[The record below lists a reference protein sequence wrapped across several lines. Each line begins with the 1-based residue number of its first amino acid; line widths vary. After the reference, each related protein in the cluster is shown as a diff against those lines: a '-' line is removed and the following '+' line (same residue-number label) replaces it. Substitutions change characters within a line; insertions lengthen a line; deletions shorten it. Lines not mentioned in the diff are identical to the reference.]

1 MLQYT
6 DITCHEIGQKYKSY
20 KKNYVFCCIFS
31 DILPFFMLKCLIWR
45 DRSSLDTL
53 CGGPSGRRKVA
64 GRRVWLILSRGRRR
78 RICCRCFGLGRRWAV
93 GRNGY
98 DIFVALGVDKQRMI
112 MLRFPKLIE
121 RFAPTRDVGGLI

>member
-6 DITCHEIGQKYKSY
+6 DITRHEIGQKYKSC
-20 KKNYVFCCIFS
+20 KKNYVLCCIFS
-31 DILPFFMLKCLIWR
+31 AILPFFMLKCLIWR

-53 CGGPSGRRKVA
+53 CGGPPGRRKIE
-64 GRRVWLILSRGRRR
+64 RRKTWLNFHRGHQS